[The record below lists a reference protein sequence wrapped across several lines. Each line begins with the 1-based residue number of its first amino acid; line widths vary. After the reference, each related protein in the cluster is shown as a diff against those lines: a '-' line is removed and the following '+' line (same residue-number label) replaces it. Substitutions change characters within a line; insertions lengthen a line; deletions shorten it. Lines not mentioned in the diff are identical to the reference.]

1 MFSRIPFESWY
12 IMDRITTEPKDNM
25 KLIKRILLIILSA
38 LVPVLIVL
46 TRPLGFDMKQSLVVG
61 GLLLVIIWWSTGLVN
76 KVTASCVL
84 LLNFLLFSGAQVKTI
99 FSFPMSSTF
108 LLITLTYLFSK
119 GVLNSHM
126 AERYLEPLL
135 IRSASTPMRAILMS
149 GIMLLI
155 TMYAIPQPL
164 ARIIIVA
171 DIMQMYLN
179 KIDADEKVKSVI
191 LFGVFV
197 MYIYVNMFT
206 MNADIILNTTAAAVS
221 GIEMTDGRWMLY
233 MLVPSLLLMAAVLAL
248 IRVVF
253 ARNIAGKRLCIRE
266 PVQQKAR
273 VDRRDKMLLALLA
286 VTICL
291 WFTESLHGI
300 PAWAVTLFSI
310 VIMFFMGTLNL
321 ADLKVIDVPMLVF
334 LTAAMS
340 IGGVMSANG
349 TADIIF
355 SALREL
361 LSGRSTLL
369 TVLAVMIITMCMHMV
384 LGSNTTTV
392 SVVIPGI
399 IYMCRD
405 MLPAEIIMFIVYISS
420 VSQWLFPF
428 HSVGLMMGSSK
439 NYFPSGYVTR
449 LGLPMTILVFLAV
462 FLLFIPW
469 WRLMGLM

>member
-1 MFSRIPFESWY
+1 
-12 IMDRITTEPKDNM
+12 MDLISTKSKDSM

-38 LVPVLIVL
+38 LVPFLIVL
-46 TRPLGFDMKQSLVVG
+46 THPLGFNMNQSLVVG
-61 GLLLVIIWWSTGLVN
+61 ILLLVIIWWCTGLVN
-76 KVTASCVL
+76 KITASCVL
-84 LLNFLLFSGAQVKTI
+84 LLNFLLFSGAQIKTI

-119 GVLNSHM
+119 GVLNSRM

-135 IRSASTPMRAILMS
+135 IRCAGTPMRAILTS
-149 GIMLLI
+149 GAILVI

-179 KIDADEKVKSVI
+179 KIDVDEKVKNVI

-197 MYIYVNMFT
+197 MYIYVNMLT
-206 MNADIILNTTAAAVS
+206 MNADIILNTTAVAVS

-233 MLVPSLLLMAAVLAL
+233 MSVPSLLLMTAALAL
-248 IRVVF
+248 IRLVF
-253 ARNIAGKRLCIRE
+253 AKDIAGKHLCVLA
-266 PVQQKAR
+266 PVQQTAK
-273 VDRRDKMLLALLA
+273 VNRRDKMLLAVLA

-300 PAWAVTLFSI
+300 PAWVVTLFSI
-310 VIMFFMGTLNL
+310 VIMFLLGTLHP
-321 ADLKVIDVPMLVF
+321 ADLKAIDIPMLVF

-361 LSGRSTLL
+361 MSGSSTLL
-369 TVLAVMIITMCMHMV
+369 TVLAVMAITMCMHMV
-384 LGSNTTTV
+384 LGSNTTTL

-405 MLPAEIIMFIVYISS
+405 MLPAEIIMFIVYITS

-439 NYFPSGYVTR
+439 NYFPSAYVTR
-449 LGLPMTILVFLAV
+449 LGLPMTVLVFLAV

-469 WRLMGLM
+469 WRLIGLM